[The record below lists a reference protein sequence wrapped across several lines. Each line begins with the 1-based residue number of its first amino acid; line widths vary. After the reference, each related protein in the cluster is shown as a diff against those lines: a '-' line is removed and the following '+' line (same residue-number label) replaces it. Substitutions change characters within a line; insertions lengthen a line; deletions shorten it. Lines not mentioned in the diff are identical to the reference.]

1 MEYILVS
8 ACLLGQPVRYHG
20 RGAACKHPV
29 LQRWCDEGRVIPV
42 CPEVAA
48 GMSIPRLP
56 AEISQARGGF
66 AVLEGEATVLDSAGE
81 DVTAPFLAGAGLA
94 LRLAQS
100 KNIRIAILK
109 EGSPSCGTKQTY
121 DGSFADRRIDG
132 SGVASAQLQQSGVR
146 VFGDDQIDE
155 AAIYLASIEC
165 DCVDHT

>member
-20 RGAACKHPV
+20 GDAACTHPQ
-29 LQRWCDEGRVIPV
+29 LQRWCDEGRVISV

-48 GMSIPRLP
+48 GMTIPRLP

-66 AVLEGEATVLDSAGE
+66 AVLDGRAAVLDSAGE
-81 DVTAPFLAGAGLA
+81 DVTTPFLAGAGLA
-94 LRLAQS
+94 LKLARS
-100 KNIRIAILK
+100 RKIRIAILK

-121 DGSFADRRIDG
+121 DGSFSGRRIDG
-132 SGVASAQLQQSGVR
+132 SGVASAQLQQSGIC

-155 AAIYLASIEC
+155 AAAYLASIEG
-165 DCVDHT
+165 DGANHT